1 MEEMNLEKEM
11 TVHCGKVTDSM
22 ETLESLC
29 REEAEK
35 LLATLD
41 VAGRQTSGSPVLD
54 EGFS

>member
-11 TVHCGKVTDSM
+11 AVHCGKVTDSM

-29 REEAEK
+29 QRGSRKASGYIGC
-35 LLATLD
+35 
-41 VAGRQTSGSPVLD
+41 AGRQTSGSPVLD

>member
-35 LLATLD
+35 
-41 VAGRQTSGSPVLD
+41 QTSGSPVLD